1 MTEIK
6 SDREKMREDGYQAGL
21 RGLELE
27 ECPLWGA
34 AWGPVKGT
42 NAPAYLIAGWIA
54 GNAMWLHAKKLSDEE
69 GTSPPVDPAPKHVAE
84 YNQLLFENFEMS
96 VELQRFR
103 EELEKAKQRFQ
114 NMVSRYPDSPAAIW
128 ANDIRHF
135 LQHSPPPKTP

>member
-27 ECPLWGA
+27 ECPLWGK

-54 GNAMWLHAKKLSDEE
+54 GNAMWLHAKKLAGEE
-69 GTSPPVDPAPKHVAE
+69 PKPPVSLHDQPPT
-84 YNQLLFENFEMS
+84 YDQLLSENFELS
-96 VELQRFR
+96 VHLSWLRGVLDRAQWHLRTVFP
-103 EELEKAKQRFQ
+103 QTQ
-114 NMVSRYPDSPAAIW
+114 NVINSHITLYKTF
-128 ANDIRHF
+128 F
-135 LQHSPPPKTP
+135 LD

>member
-27 ECPLWGA
+27 ECPLWGK

-54 GNAMWLHAKKLSDEE
+54 GNAMWLHAKKLAGE
-69 GTSPPVDPAPKHVAE
+69 GPKPPVSSHDPQACCGHMTSFCLKTLSCR
-84 YNQLLFENFEMS
+84 YTC
-96 VELQRFR
+96 QRLR
-103 EELEKAKQRFQ
+103 GR
-114 NMVSRYPDSPAAIW
+114 
-128 ANDIRHF
+128 IR
-135 LQHSPPPKTP
+135 

>member
-1 MTEIK
+1 MTEFK
-6 SDREKMREDGYQAGL
+6 SDRDRYREDGFQAGL

-54 GNAMWLHAKKLSDEE
+54 GNAMWLHAKKLSEE
-69 GTSPPVDPAPKHVAE
+69 ELNPPVGSTYVPSTVYDQLVAE
-84 YNQLLFENFEMS
+84 NLNLLAE
-96 VELQRFR
+96 QGRFR

>member
-6 SDREKMREDGYQAGL
+6 SDRERMREDGFNAGL

-27 ECPLWGA
+27 QCPLWGA

-54 GNAMWLHAKKLSDEE
+54 GNAMWLHAKKLSEE
-69 GTSPPVDPAPKHVAE
+69 ELNPPVGSTYVPSTVYDQLVAE
-84 YNQLLFENFEMS
+84 NLNLLAEQGR
-96 VELQRFR
+96 LR

-114 NMVSRYPDSPAAIW
+114 SMVNRYPDSPAAIW
-128 ANDIRHF
+128 ADDIRHF
-135 LQHSPPPKTP
+135 LQYSPSRKAP